1 MDLETLRRLL
11 QNFHEELTVCMEQTQ
26 SLPGIDG
33 VEREIS
39 DPILLG
45 DFIVDAYNSYL
56 TIAKAACDSPIIQ
69 GMSEIQK
76 LREVD
81 HAAGDTEGHGLPHSI
96 QSGYK
101 NVEIPLV
108 GGNPRLQKMREV
120 ALAARQL
127 QTALEGVIKTGES
140 KTQSAIAGVTTL
152 LENLG
157 EQITVAQDEVKYS
170 MVPHLVGEYN
180 RCLAIVLEDS
190 EDPITAKM
198 FHSLEINAEDETSY
212 KDKLSELRLAQSGL
226 LSYLQKMHERSA
238 L

>member
-1 MDLETLRRLL
+1 MDLETLTRLL
-11 QNFHEELTVCMEQTQ
+11 QNFHEELKVCMERTQ
-26 SLPGIDG
+26 DAPGIDG

-56 TIAKAACDSPIIQ
+56 ASAKATCDNSIIQ
-69 GMSEIQK
+69 SMPEIQK
-76 LREVD
+76 LGEAD
-81 HAAGDTEGHGLPHSI
+81 HAAGDTEGQGAPHFI
-96 QSGYK
+96 RPGHRD
-101 NVEIPLV
+101 VEIPLV

-127 QTALEGVIKTGES
+127 QTALEGVVKTGKS

-157 EQITVAQDEVKYS
+157 EHIIAAQDEAKYS

-198 FHSLEINAEDETSY
+198 FHSLETNAEDEASY
-212 KDKLSELRLAQSGL
+212 EGKLSELRLAQSGL
-226 LSYLQKMHERSA
+226 LNYLQKMQERSA